1 VDPQRSLIWVK
12 GSVHGPQGAFVQVVD
27 ARRKQGEQRSE
38 YPFPTQIG
46 TLPEPTQA
54 TPRKNLYDAYK
65 D

>member
-1 VDPQRSLIWVK
+1 MK